1 MELYKIVLPVVLLL
15 LAVFAIRTQFGW
27 SMRRVTHPSDTSSF
41 VPVSTPVTSNL
52 CGSTN
57 ENCKD
62 LGTQIAAGLY
72 QPGPGR

>member
-15 LAVFAIRTQFGW
+15 LALFAIRMQFDRASG
-27 SMRRVTHPSDTSSF
+27 RVTHPSDTSSF
-41 VPVSTPVTSNL
+41 LPVTTPVTSNL
-52 CGSTN
+52 CGPAN

-72 QPGPGR
+72 RPGPGR

>member
-15 LAVFAIRTQFGW
+15 LAVFAIRTQFDW
-27 SMRRVTHPSDTSSF
+27 SVARVKHPSDTSSLL
-41 VPVSTPVTSNL
+41 PVTTPVTSNL
-52 CGSTN
+52 CGPAN

-62 LGTQIAAGLY
+62 LSTQIAAGLY